1 MPGEPRDTLGG
12 CDLSSHLGPFLLE
25 PTQLGDSVHHE
36 DTPILEHLCP
46 PNHMISL
53 ILFLVWKRVGGDG
66 ETDSCP
72 AKFPGSSRGPGG
84 LMIRE
89 VFYKPRST
97 KQILGF

>member
-53 ILFLVWKRVGGDG
+53 ILFLVWKRVGVMGRLI
-66 ETDSCP
+66 P
-72 AKFPGSSRGPGG
+72 ALPSSQDHHEDQEG
-84 LMIRE
+84 
-89 VFYKPRST
+89 
-97 KQILGF
+97 